1 MTGEPLERSEQ
12 RYGIWYMFK
21 GFPWLQKRQGRVELA
36 VGKPLGAARGEVVT
50 VQTRLSEAE
59 GRHWDSGQVL
69 KVALIVLFS
78 VA

>member
-21 GFPWLQKRQGRVELA
+21 GFLWLRERQGRAEVA
-36 VGKPLGAARGEVVT
+36 AGKPLGAARGEVVT

-59 GRHWDSGQVL
+59 GRHLDSGPVL
-69 KVALIVLFS
+69 KVALIVLFG